1 MSPQT
6 LSLSAATPRRQL
18 CNSEKET
25 FIWMHTP
32 INKDGGAIG
41 SSCLKDWYLVEVE
54 MLFLALYTQ
63 LKTWICLSIGIW
75 DKENS
80 VSWISL
86 HVQNL

>member
-32 INKDGGAIG
+32 INKDGGAIRFKLSEG
-41 SSCLKDWYLVEVE
+41 LAFGRGGDVVLSSLYPAKNLD
-54 MLFLALYTQ
+54 LFVY
-63 LKTWICLSIGIW
+63 W
-75 DKENS
+75 D
-80 VSWISL
+80 L
-86 HVQNL
+86 G